1 MKVLM
6 VCLGNIC
13 RSPMAHGILRSKLNL
28 LKLDV
33 EVDSAG
39 TSAYHI
45 GDAPDIRQQETA
57 LVKGIDISD
66 LRARQFTVQDFD
78 DFDLIYAM
86 DDSNYNNMASLAR
99 DELDHAKLKMI
110 LNENNP
116 EQYLSVPDPYYG
128 GSDGFELVYQ
138 LLDEACEVIAKKI
151 QDGSYR

>member
-1 MKVLM
+1 
-6 VCLGNIC
+6 
-13 RSPMAHGILRSKLNL
+13 MAHGILRSKMNT

-45 GDAPDIRQQETA
+45 GDPPDIRQQETA
-57 LVKGIDISD
+57 LSKGIDISD

-86 DDSNYNNMASLAR
+86 DDSNYNNMDTLAR

-110 LNENNP
+110 LNENNS

-138 LLDEACEVIAKKI
+138 LLNDACEVIAKKI

>member
-128 GSDGFELVYQ
+128 GCDGFELVYQ

-151 QDGSYR
+151 QDG

>member
-1 MKVLM
+1 M
-6 VCLGNIC
+6 NT
-13 RSPMAHGILRSKLNL
+13 

-45 GDAPDIRQQETA
+45 GDPPDIRQQETA
-57 LVKGIDISD
+57 LGKGIDISD

-86 DDSNYNNMASLAR
+86 DDSNYNNMDTLAR
-99 DELDHAKLKMI
+99 DELDHAKLNMI

-116 EQYLSVPDPYYG
+116 GKHLSVPDPYYG
-128 GSDGFELVYQ
+128 GTDGFELVYQ
-138 LLDEACEVIAKKI
+138 LLNDACEVIAKKI